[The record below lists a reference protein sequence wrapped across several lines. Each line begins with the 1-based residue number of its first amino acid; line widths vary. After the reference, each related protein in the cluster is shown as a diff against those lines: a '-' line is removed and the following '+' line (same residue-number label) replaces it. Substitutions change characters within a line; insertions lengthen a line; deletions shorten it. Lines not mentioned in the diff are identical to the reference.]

1 MGIAL
6 EHDKKIDALT
16 YRVSELEEKVRIL
29 AIALITNE
37 VGHIPVE
44 DEAVEEP
51 VEDKYEVEEV
61 EDEEDEAEEVAL
73 SDGVDPD
80 VFAEGN
86 YT

>member
-44 DEAVEEP
+44 DEVVEEPVAEEAVEEP
-51 VEDKYEVEEV
+51 IIG
-61 EDEEDEAEEVAL
+61 DEE
-73 SDGVDPD
+73 
-80 VFAEGN
+80 
-86 YT
+86 